1 MDTNDEMQKFDKYDF
16 FETLLVK
23 SNELTKS
30 QRQYRH
36 VFCTKLKSRK
46 QLNVEAGIASMHNQ
60 LADEIDELKGMIY
73 AANGKTNRIQSYR
86 SLKLI
91 KCHVECQE
99 HLEEDINKLK
109 KNILNMEHEIGRMN
123 KVNYLLLQKTPSDQS
138 HYSYVQKQRKR
149 LSILEDKL
157 EASTKQEGA
166 FATEN
171 AAFREQLVSILGI
184 RSIFNDSYTKFIRK
198 MNSDRKYMIDMIA
211 YARGMFDNCI
221 DMYEK
226 TEMTIEREKREYESR
241 RIDMQDLQQRFV
253 ANRLNA
259 AFLDCKGKMRE
270 LAELQPKEFLR
281 REKFRTENRRKVTLY
296 DSVLRKIK
304 EFTDSSS
311 VAEVIAKFNE
321 QEGIYYS
328 YFNYNNEMTYHVTL
342 LNNSVNQLYT
352 TISNLMRDNQDTLQ
366 SQVDLIDELQ
376 SKHMNQQRSNQDLA
390 AIRENNDMRMEQ
402 LLQSLE
408 NVCDTCRIDKSPL
421 SRLLMRDSHINLVNV
436 SKYLELL
443 QIRLYNVLASVYI
456 ADKESTDYRD
466 PTVRDVSKRFESLTP
481 LDEIVLTQQCPECAE
496 TDAQNIEEGGDLSHP
511 HTKKESKKQVYEKV
525 VQPEIQYRLHSL
537 SQCALPHS
545 RLLMANRLI

>member
-1 MDTNDEMQKFDKYDF
+1 MDTKDEMKKFDKYDF

-60 LADEIDELKGMIY
+60 LADEIDELRGKIWV
-73 AANGKTNRIQSYR
+73 ANGKTNRIQSYR

-109 KNILNMEHEIGRMN
+109 KNIVNMEHEISRMN
-123 KVNYLLLQKTPSDQS
+123 KVNYQLLNKTHSDQS
-138 HYSYVQKQRKR
+138 HYNEVQKQRKR
-149 LSILEDKL
+149 LSILEDRL

-171 AAFREQLVSILGI
+171 AAFREQLVNILHI
-184 RSIFNDSYTKFIRK
+184 RSIFNDSYTKFMRK
-198 MNSDRKYMIDMIA
+198 LDSDRKYMIDMIA

-221 DMYEK
+221 DLYEK
-226 TEMTIEREKREYESR
+226 TEMTIKQERREFEMR
-241 RIDMQDLQQRFV
+241 RRDMQDLQKKFV
-253 ANRLNA
+253 ANKLNA
-259 AFLDCKGKMRE
+259 AFIDCKGKGRE
-270 LAELQPKEFLR
+270 LAELQPKEFRR
-281 REKFRTENRRKVTLY
+281 REKFRTESRRKVNLY
-296 DSVLRKIK
+296 DSVLKKIK

-352 TISNLMRDNQDTLQ
+352 DISNLMSDNKDTLQ
-366 SQVDLIDELQ
+366 SQVNRINELQ
-376 SKHMNQQRSNQDLA
+376 SKVRDQEEFNEKLA
-390 AIRENNDMRMEQ
+390 TIRTNNDMRLEK

-408 NVCDTCRIDKSPL
+408 AVCDICRINKAPL
-421 SRLLMRDSHINLVNV
+421 SLLLISNRHINLVNLA
-436 SKYLELL
+436 KFMELL
-443 QIRLYNVLASVYI
+443 QIRLYGVVASVYI
-456 ADKESTDYRD
+456 DDKENRGAVYR
-466 PTVRDVSKRFESLTP
+466 TVKSATRPLQPVTP
-481 LDEIVLTQQCPECAE
+481 LDRIVLTQQCPECAE

-545 RLLMANRLI
+545 RLLMARRNI